1 MYKRITIAFL
11 ILSLVFG
18 ILISNLGFIALKT
31 KDSPVSYNRSQK
43 SLTLSTSRGMIYDT
57 NMKKIVNTEKE
68 VLTACL
74 PTTNALNSIKEYITD
89 DKVKV
94 LYENMNKGKI
104 SILKLP
110 KKFNQNHIKS
120 VTMVNRYSS
129 DQPCVHLIGHLDQ
142 SGNGV
147 MGLEKAYNKILSD
160 NQGSLKA
167 IWSCDAI
174 GNILLGE
181 GINFE
186 TSNYM
191 SPAGIQL
198 TIDLDIQQIAEKA
211 LVHNKID
218 KGAIVILNSH
228 TNEILAMASLPTF
241 NPKDISQ
248 SLENSDSPFLNR
260 PMTPYCVG
268 SVFKPIVA
276 CSAIEN
282 NINFNY
288 NCNGSIKVGKTVF
301 NCSNNTAHGNV
312 DIDSAMQHSCNC
324 YFIAL
329 GQKIGAEKLLSLCK
343 DFGLGKSLELADNFY
358 VKSGILPDEGSI
370 NSQQALANLSFGQGE
385 LLATPIHL
393 AAVYSCFANGGY
405 YRPPTLMKAVIDQNK
420 NPIKKVELPQEK
432 KILSEKTIKKID
444 NVLKNVVYNGNG
456 HNAFSEMT
464 ENHGKTATAQSGWF
478 ENGKEITHT
487 WFCGYFE
494 VNNTSYTVAIFKDDG
509 HSGATDCAPVFKKVS
524 EEIFLNK
531 TNAH

>member
-1 MYKRITIAFL
+1 MYKRITVAFL
-11 ILSLVFG
+11 VLTLVFG

-68 VLTACL
+68 IITACL
-74 PTTNALNSIKEYITD
+74 PTTNALNSVKEYITD
-89 DKVKV
+89 DEVKM

-110 KKFNQNHIKS
+110 KRFNENHIKS
-120 VTMVNRYSS
+120 VAMVNRYSS

-147 MGLEKAYNKILSD
+147 MGLEKAYNEILSD
-160 NQGSLKA
+160 NRGSLKA

-211 LVHNKID
+211 LVHNKIE

-248 SLENSDSPFLNR
+248 SLENTDSPFLNR
-260 PMTPYCVG
+260 SMTPYCVG

-282 NINFNY
+282 SIKFNY

-329 GQKIGAEKLLSLCK
+329 GQKIGTERLLSLCE
-343 DFGLGKSLELADNFY
+343 DFGLGKSLELADNYY
-358 VKSGILPDEGSI
+358 VKSGILPDKSSI

-393 AAVYSCFANGGY
+393 AVAYSCFANGGY
-405 YRPPTLMKAVIDQNK
+405 YRPPTLMKAIIDQNK
-420 NPIKKVELPQEK
+420 TPIKKVELPQEK

-444 NVLKNVVYNGNG
+444 SVLKNVVYKGNG
-456 HNAFSEMT
+456 HNAFSEIT

-494 VNNTSYTVAIFKDDG
+494 VNGTTYTVAIFKDDG
-509 HSGATDCAPVFKKVS
+509 HSGAADCAPVFKEVS
-524 EEIFLNK
+524 EEIYLTT
-531 TNAH
+531 TNGN